1 MLMMGAAAERCDS
14 VKQRRGRG
22 RGTETE
28 EEMEGGE
35 GGGPSVARLWRVPNA

>member
-14 VKQRRGRG
+14 VKQGRG
-22 RGTETE
+22 GGGTEGE
-28 EEMEGGE
+28 EGGGGGG

>member
-14 VKQRRGRG
+14 VKQRRRG